1 MNYFAS
7 NIRYLR
13 RIKKMYQ
20 KEFGGLFEKSE
31 ATISA
36 WEKGTRSPTVND
48 TQRVAA
54 YFGIT
59 ISDLVYSDIASNP
72 DILVYAED
80 LKRLLEAFKTL
91 PASHRQTVI
100 AVAEGLV
107 K

>member
-7 NIRYLR
+7 NIHYLR
-13 RIKKMYQ
+13 RVKKMYL
-20 KEFGGLFEKSE
+20 KEFGALFDKGES
-31 ATISA
+31 TISS
-36 WEKGTRSPTVND
+36 WETGRRSPTVND
-48 TQRVAA
+48 TQKIAS

-59 ISDLVYSDIASNP
+59 INDLLFSDIASNP
-72 DILVYAED
+72 DILVYADD